1 MLLSLMKTIT
11 DLYEQVEQLKRS
23 KDNDADT
30 K

>member
-1 MLLSLMKTIT
+1 MKTIT